1 LLNNSHDLVA
11 IDVDGTLLDPH
22 GRLCPGAKDAIEKA
36 QAQGLRVTLASGRA
50 RITLVD
56 WLEMLAI
63 DQPFVAFSGAYIEDA
78 VSGRVI
84 DHVRLRSADAVTI
97 VRLAREFGVSPL
109 YNDLHCLYAELQ
121 PGHEQ
126 VLVEDERASLKPVQD
141 LLRDAPGPP
150 TTMAVLG
157 EEQTVQQFAGAL
169 LRATDHVHV
178 VRPFA
183 GAVDISRRGVSKGTA
198 LTALASHLG
207 IPLHRVAAIGDADN
221 DRSMFEVA
229 GLAIAM
235 GNAPRQVRVAVD
247 VVAPTNVDGGV
258 AWALERLLDG
268 GLVRPE
274 GRS

>member
-1 LLNNSHDLVA
+1 LSDHSHDLVA
-11 IDVDGTLLDPH
+11 IDVDGTLLDPY
-22 GRLCPGAKDAIEKA
+22 GRLCSGAKDAIAKA
-36 QAQGLRVTLASGRA
+36 QEEGLRVTLASGRA

-56 WLEMLAI
+56 WLEILAI
-63 DQPFVAFSGAYIEDA
+63 DQPFIGFSGAYIEDA
-78 VSGRVI
+78 ISGRVI

-97 VRLAREFGVSPL
+97 VRLARHFGVSPL

-121 PGHEQ
+121 PGHAQ

-157 EEQTVQQFAGAL
+157 DEDIMQQFAAEL
-169 LRATDHVHV
+169 VRRTADVHV

-183 GAVDISRRGVSKGTA
+183 GAVDISRRGVTKGSA
-198 LTALASHLG
+198 LRVLAGHLG
-207 IPLHRVAAIGDADN
+207 IPLHRVVAIGDADN

-235 GNAPRQVRVAVD
+235 GNAPPQVRVAVD
-247 VVAPTNVDGGV
+247 VIAPTNVEGGV
-258 AWALERLLDG
+258 AWALERVLDG
-268 GLVRPE
+268 GLVRAE
-274 GRS
+274 DTS